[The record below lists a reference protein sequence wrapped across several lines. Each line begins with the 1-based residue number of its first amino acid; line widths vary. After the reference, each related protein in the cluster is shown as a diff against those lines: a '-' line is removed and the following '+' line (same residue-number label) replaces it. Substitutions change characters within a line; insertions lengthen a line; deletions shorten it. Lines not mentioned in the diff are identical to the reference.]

1 MSTNIANHKPASI
14 TALCKEIAILKEE
27 VQGQQSSGASKK
39 KIKKMNKTKNKN
51 KVRKTQ
57 HGKRSFT
64 KSSLVK
70 SKSVPN
76 SHSPTGDVEGGTSSP
91 RSEQLYR
98 QSDDGKSIINVN
110 IFRNELIKIRQ
121 VSSFG
126 LPYGEQMEEV
136 KAIDKLKKKLSKY
149 KAKNA
154 MCDRVLING
163 EKYSVVANGYILSP
177 LIYYKNAG
185 DTITWNGQLYEVTNS
200 GYYTSQ
206 HGSRVNDRVNCHYFT
221 SLGFCEKGSNCPY
234 VHNKKKIRI
243 CPYYL
248 NGYCA
253 DSNCL
258 LSHTPNC
265 HNTPLCYFNLENR
278 CTKSQCRYSHL
289 VPEHYG
295 DKKYEISICRP
306 FSVGHWCPRGRNC
319 PFLHVW
325 NCPDYEEELA
335 CPRGDYC
342 SLNHLFTLSMQDG
355 ITTKPNKY
363 IREQTLVE
371 GDEEESVLP
380 TPKIRISSYTV
391 DPSVLLA
398 TDTRGN
404 YQHYI
409 DQIPHNDRD
418 IEPAPSTQ
426 FLIEISS
433 DEEHFFESDDEET
446 KVKKEKDYDGNF
458 VEFF

>member
-1 MSTNIANHKPASI
+1 MGFDHHIEVGRKKKQHRLLNKKYYFVTDTNSSSYHYVINMSTNIANHKPALI

-206 HGSRVNDRVNCHYFT
+206 HGSRV
-221 SLGFCEKGSNCPY
+221 Y
-234 VHNKKKIRI
+234 V
-243 CPYYL
+243 Y
-248 NGYCA
+248 
-253 DSNCL
+253 
-258 LSHTPNC
+258 
-265 HNTPLCYFNLENR
+265 
-278 CTKSQCRYSHL
+278 
-289 VPEHYG
+289 
-295 DKKYEISICRP
+295 
-306 FSVGHWCPRGRNC
+306 
-319 PFLHVW
+319 
-325 NCPDYEEELA
+325 
-335 CPRGDYC
+335 
-342 SLNHLFTLSMQDG
+342 
-355 ITTKPNKY
+355 
-363 IREQTLVE
+363 
-371 GDEEESVLP
+371 
-380 TPKIRISSYTV
+380 
-391 DPSVLLA
+391 
-398 TDTRGN
+398 
-404 YQHYI
+404 
-409 DQIPHNDRD
+409 
-418 IEPAPSTQ
+418 
-426 FLIEISS
+426 
-433 DEEHFFESDDEET
+433 
-446 KVKKEKDYDGNF
+446 
-458 VEFF
+458 